1 MARLAFTAA
10 LLLLLVALSTGQE
23 APVYNYD
30 HGGSDWPGVC
40 TSGGNQSPIDIVT
53 DSVKLGG
60 NRYMKL
66 AHVRSSTML
75 IKNTNLSVPYSMMI
89 YPTNN
94 DSLLHLSDGTYYL
107 HHMSLH
113 TPANHPVNGMYA
125 PLEVKHA
132 YFHPDNATRK
142 AVVITMFRLD
152 KNGNDNPWLNT
163 ILNNIPSKPGNVTV
177 DCDTDFQEVL
187 DLSKG
192 YWYYPGS
199 QIHPPCDESVQW
211 HISRSSSSV
220 SAAQLLRYQNFL
232 ADMNHGDRT
241 NNRAVQ
247 PADGHVVMEYRY
259 DDSQG
264 GGQSQNQAAVAYSV
278 SSNGDDSSSS
288 NNSDSSNDSHDDD
301 HDDDHDDSH
310 DDDHDDNHDDDHDDS
325 HDDNHDDNDNH
336 DDHEGHDD

>member
-10 LLLLLVALSTGQE
+10 LLLLLIALSTGQQ

-53 DSVKLGG
+53 DSVKL
-60 NRYMKL
+60 
-66 AHVRSSTML
+66 
-75 IKNTNLSVPYSMMI
+75 I

-152 KNGNDNPWLNT
+152 KDGNDKPWLNT

-199 QIHPPCDESVQW
+199 QIHPPCNESVQW

-220 SAAQLLRYQNFL
+220 SAAQP
-232 ADMNHGDRT
+232 T
-241 NNRAVQ
+241 
-247 PADGHVVMEYRY
+247 DGHVVMEYRY

-264 GGQSQNQAAVAYSV
+264 ESQSQNQAAVAYSV

-288 NNSDSSNDSHDDD
+288 NNSDSSNVNHDDDHDDSHDDD
-301 HDDDHDDSH
+301 HDDSHDDDHDDSH
-310 DDDHDDNHDDDHDDS
+310 DDDHDDN
-325 HDDNHDDNDNH
+325 DNH